1 MWNLYEVSHGDN
13 YTFVIGEDNP
23 RFPKAQGWRYFKLAS
38 FENQQDI
45 FAYFR
50 KLYLQEKGDLLFI
63 DYL

>member
-1 MWNLYEVSHGDN
+1 MNIYEVSLGDN

-38 FENQQDI
+38 FENEQD
-45 FAYFR
+45 AR
-50 KLYLQEKGDLLFI
+50 GYLRQIYLSEKDNYLFI